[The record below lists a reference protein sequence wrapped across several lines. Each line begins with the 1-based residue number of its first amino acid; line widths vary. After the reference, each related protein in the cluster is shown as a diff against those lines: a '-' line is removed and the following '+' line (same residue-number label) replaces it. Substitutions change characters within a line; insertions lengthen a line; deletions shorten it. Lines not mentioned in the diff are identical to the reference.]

1 MSVAPEEASILVR
14 QVTRRF
20 GDFTALDR
28 VDLTVKTGTIYGLL
42 GPNGS
47 GKST

>member
-1 MSVAPEEASILVR
+1 VSVSAEDGAILVR

-20 GDFTALDR
+20 GDFVALNR
-28 VDLTVKTGTIYGLL
+28 VDLTVKKGTIYGLL

-47 GKST
+47 GRP